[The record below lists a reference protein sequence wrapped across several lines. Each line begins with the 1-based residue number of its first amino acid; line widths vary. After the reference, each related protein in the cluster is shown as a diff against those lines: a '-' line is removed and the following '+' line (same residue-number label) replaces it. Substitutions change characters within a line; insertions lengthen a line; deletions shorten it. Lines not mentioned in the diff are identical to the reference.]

1 MAVKHYRELIAWQK
15 GMDFVELVYRS
26 SQGFPREEMFGLTC
40 QVRRAAVS
48 VPSNT
53 AEGQGRRTTREFLQ
67 FLSIARGSL
76 QEAETQ
82 LLIAE
87 RLGYISG
94 EKRTELIN
102 LSSEVG
108 RLLSGLI
115 NSLEDRKLSD

>member
-1 MAVKHYRELIAWQK
+1 MAVKHYQELIVWQK
-15 GMDFVELVYRS
+15 AMDCVELVYRS
-26 SQGFPREEMFGLTC
+26 SQGFPKEEMFGLTC

-48 VPSNT
+48 VPSNI
-53 AEGQGRRTTREFLQ
+53 AEGQGRKTTREFLQ

-76 QEAETQ
+76 QETETQ
-82 LLIAE
+82 TLIAE
-87 RLGYISG
+87 RLGYISA
-94 EKRTELIN
+94 EKRAEILN